1 MEHKILVP
9 SSYIGNNK
17 GIDKYLISEEKFVR
31 LFVKDCYID
40 ITNNEFV
47 KHYYRTSHSKCI
59 ENYYGDNKHL
69 YLNSQSLFKKKSSHV
84 PPSYKKGYIHKK
96 KYALQHNSSINFVTE
111 TYTYVDDTKNKHTYT
126 SYYIEIDDP
135 SIIENVIYKNE
146 LCSLLSLFN

>member
-47 KHYYRTSHSKCI
+47 IVTGKQY
-59 ENYYGDNKHL
+59 
-69 YLNSQSLFKKKSSHV
+69 
-84 PPSYKKGYIHKK
+84 
-96 KYALQHNSSINFVTE
+96 FVFHDE
-111 TYTYVDDTKNKHTYT
+111 D
-126 SYYIEIDDP
+126 I
-135 SIIENVIYKNE
+135 
-146 LCSLLSLFN
+146 